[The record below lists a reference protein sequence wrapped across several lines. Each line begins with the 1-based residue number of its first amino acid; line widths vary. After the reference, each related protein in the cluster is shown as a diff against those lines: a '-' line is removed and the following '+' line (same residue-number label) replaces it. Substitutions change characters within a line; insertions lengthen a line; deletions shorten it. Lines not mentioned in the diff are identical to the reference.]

1 MAAASMD
8 EDNGQTFPTGASAG
22 SRWTVPDSA
31 TREGLAGL
39 LRGGRRGGAPRY
51 RPGAYEEAPR
61 IRHGGSALRFALS
74 PGAAYG
80 LVGGAATAALLL
92 FVAGFLVAYWLFAPE
107 SPFVRAQTQTVAS
120 AEAPGPSRDFITR
133 ATAGDAPETPAP
145 PAPEI
150 AAAQERLAQAQAE
163 AEADGQSPAAPDVA
177 APQLA
182 AVPAEPAAPGAAPET
197 APVPAAPATVA
208 PEIPAASDLP
218 LPPIRPAPPA
228 VKAEQQTAALAPAT
242 KPAPSGDAGPYRLQF
257 GAYSVRAN
265 AEEMLAKVPAALKP
279 RIVEGTGSGG
289 TPLFFVRSRG
299 FETLAAARDAGRT
312 AAKEAGLQSFVRRT
326 PQDG

>member
-208 PEIPAASDLP
+208 PEIPAA
-218 LPPIRPAPPA
+218 
-228 VKAEQQTAALAPAT
+228 LAPAT

-265 AEEMLAKVPAALKP
+265 AEEMLAKVPAAGW
-279 RIVEGTGSGG
+279 RCSC
-289 TPLFFVRSRG
+289 RG
-299 FETLAAARDAGRT
+299 RCWAAAAWSAT
-312 AAKEAGLQSFVRRT
+312 ATRCSASNGWR
-326 PQDG
+326 